1 MTETNEP
8 IKIHRGLKGVYFDRS
23 PCTFI
28 DGRIGELRYRGY
40 SIHDL
45 AEHSTFEETAWLLL
59 RGELP
64 TKPQLAE
71 FDAQLKSARELPPP
85 IFDVI
90 RAIKTA
96 HPMDVLRTAVSALA
110 AFDPETADNSRDAVI
125 RKGIRLTSQVPIIVA
140 AHARLREGL
149 EPVAASKDLS
159 HAGNLLWMLK
169 GDRPSADAAQLIDR
183 DLVLHAEH
191 GSNASSFT
199 ARVVIGTEANLH
211 AAITAAVAALS
222 GPAHGGAAEDVMKMA
237 EEIGDPSRAAD
248 YVRAK
253 RKAGEAVTGFGHRV
267 YRAEDPRA
275 RHMRAGVERLSKEMG
290 QPRWYEILQAVVN
303 AMAPYARHGV
313 NVNVDFYSGVVYHL
327 LGIKRDLFVPIFA
340 IGRVP
345 ESWPRKSAQ
354 DDRWSFCLS
363 AGTVLRANQ
372 ERPCRDDRAGIIHR
386 LSRRRWLLPPSRAIG
401 HWRSLPNCSTFTPIR
416 LPRGRR
422 SLRAEQPMCSV
433 LAAALRHSRRST

>member
-59 RGELP
+59 HGELP
-64 TKPQLAE
+64 SQSQLAE
-71 FDAQLKSARELPPP
+71 FDRALKAARELPAP
-85 IFDVI
+85 IIDII
-90 RAIKTA
+90 RTIKAA
-96 HPMDVLRTAVSALA
+96 HPMDVLRTAASALA
-110 AFDPETADNSRDAVI
+110 AFDAEAADNSREAVL
-125 RKGIRLTSQVPIIVA
+125 RKGIRLTSQVPMIVA
-140 AHARLREGL
+140 AHARLRAGL
-149 EPVAASKDLS
+149 EPVAAGKELS
-159 HAGNLLWMLK
+159 HAANLLWMLK
-169 GDRPSADAAQLIDR
+169 GEPPSADAAQLIDR

-211 AAITAAVAALS
+211 AAVTAAIAALS

-237 EEIGDPSRAAD
+237 EEIGDPARAAD

-275 RHMRAGVERLSKEMG
+275 RHMRAGVERLSKQMG
-290 QPRWYEILQAVVN
+290 QPRWYEILQAVVA

-345 ESWPRKSAQ
+345 GWVVQALEQMDNNILIRPLTLYSGPDAR
-354 DDRWSFCLS
+354 
-363 AGTVLRANQ
+363 VYVPI
-372 ERPCRDDRAGIIHR
+372 ERRPA
-386 LSRRRWLLPPSRAIG
+386 
-401 HWRSLPNCSTFTPIR
+401 
-416 LPRGRR
+416 
-422 SLRAEQPMCSV
+422 
-433 LAAALRHSRRST
+433 